1 MRDFILEGLIPLLAM
16 FMSFVIVGVI
26 VVTISRSRLRRL
38 ELQAEV
44 QSKLIEKFGTSAEL
58 LAFLQSET
66 GRQFVSGVQK
76 GNTVVLRDRITA
88 GFSRA
93 IILSFLGIAFIALWL
108 ITDLRGLAWPGVLLL
123 ALGAGY
129 LVATWATARLSQP
142 ADVVIPQPP
151 PREM

>member
-1 MRDFILEGLIPLLAM
+1 MRDFILEGLIPLVSI
-16 FMSFVIVGVI
+16 FMSFIIVGTI
-26 VVTISRSRLRRL
+26 VMAITRSRLRRL

-58 LAFLQSET
+58 LAFLQSEA

-76 GNTVVLRDRITA
+76 GNTVLMRDRITA

-93 IILSFLGIAFIALWL
+93 IILSFLGAAFVALWL
-108 ITDLRGLAWPGVLLL
+108 ITDNKGLAWPGVLLL

-129 LVATWATARLSQP
+129 LVATWATTRMSQSSE
-142 ADVVIPQPP
+142 VVIPQPP
-151 PREM
+151 REM